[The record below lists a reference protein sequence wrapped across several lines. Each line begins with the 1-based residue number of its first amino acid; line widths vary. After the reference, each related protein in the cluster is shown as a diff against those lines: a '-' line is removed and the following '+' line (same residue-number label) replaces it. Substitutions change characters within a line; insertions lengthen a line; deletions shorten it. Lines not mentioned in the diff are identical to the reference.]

1 MTEVT
6 NNEQVTPEVEQEIP
20 SIDISG
26 TCVLVDFSQGK
37 FSGRK
42 LDRQQSDQLNY
53 AKNAERGASQVIK
66 DIMDTSPPYIAIN
79 SLIQAN
85 GAKYRSLTLPHTTKG
100 TRVCPNANLDKLQ
113 QFISEAEV
121 EFWKLVD
128 DVIADYDET
137 KVRSRSRLGDLHKD
151 SDFPDIS
158 VVRSKYHFEYSY
170 EPYPTMGNFFLD
182 SANRQH
188 QAIMDNFKENEAKNK
203 QRGVLYL
210 MDGLKKILV
219 PITPLAN
226 KQRLSDSLIENAQE
240 FVEQLST
247 LNVTNNPEIENDRKV
262 LDAVIRG
269 VNMDDI
275 RADEQYKKSISDKA
289 SYILD
294 QFKDSF

>member
-6 NNEQVTPEVEQEIP
+6 NNGQVTPEVEQEIP

-79 SLIQAN
+79 SLIQAT

-158 VVRSKYHFEYSY
+158 VVRSKYHFDYSY

-182 SANRQH
+182 SATTAPARRRIERSL
-188 QAIMDNFKENEAKNK
+188 A
-203 QRGVLYL
+203 RSW
-210 MDGLKKILV
+210 LV
-219 PITPLAN
+219 
-226 KQRLSDSLIENAQE
+226 
-240 FVEQLST
+240 
-247 LNVTNNPEIENDRKV
+247 RK
-262 LDAVIRG
+262 D
-269 VNMDDI
+269 
-275 RADEQYKKSISDKA
+275 
-289 SYILD
+289 
-294 QFKDSF
+294 